1 MIDTGTNE
9 LLCEVKN
16 GVAVL
21 TLNRPEKR
29 NSLSDV
35 LTPALRE
42 MVQKLDERSDV
53 RCLVITGEG
62 GSFCA
67 GGDLGGMSDGQLA
80 TGVKS
85 FDEKVDDL
93 KKKQRTLT
101 MRIRDF
107 SKPTIAAVSG
117 PAAGAGFSIALACDI
132 RLASRS
138 AFVTTAF
145 SRIGLSGDYG
155 GSWLLTQ
162 LVGTSVAKSLYF
174 TSRRVGAE
182 EGYRLGIFNEIYE
195 DEDFRPR
202 FIEFAEEIAQGAPIA
217 LELMKQNLNRACEEP
232 FEVCLDYE
240 AENLMRCAGTD
251 DHKEAVS
258 AFLEKRKPN
267 FSGK

>member
-1 MIDTGTNE
+1 MKEFVILKYLKDFRDIGWLGLRRPQAHNALNMKMIRE
-9 LLCEVKN
+9 LRQVFQDLEEMKELR
-16 GVAVL
+16 ALVL
-21 TLNRPEKR
+21 
-29 NSLSDV
+29 
-35 LTPALRE
+35 
-42 MVQKLDERSDV
+42 
-53 RCLVITGEG
+53 TGEG
-62 GSFCA
+62 RSFCA
-67 GGDLGGMSDGQLA
+67 GGDLGGMSGGQLV
-80 TGVKS
+80 TGVES

-107 SKPTIAAVSG
+107 SKPTIAALPG
-117 PAAGAGFSIALACDI
+117 AAAGAGFSIALACDI

-195 DEDFRPR
+195 DEDFRSR

-217 LELMKQNLNRACEEP
+217 LGLMKQNLNRACEEP

-240 AENLMRCAGTD
+240 AENLMKCAGTD